1 MLASAAPGRRA
12 AISSR
17 DADCTVPL
25 APLQRRY
32 WEYVTQFGSLLAERM
47 CVCAVRV
54 LGPLDVEVLRRSL
67 EALIN
72 RHESLRT
79 RLVTVGGFPQ
89 QYIDVPRDYR
99 LDIVDLSGPSVE
111 DRTSKAARLVQ
122 EFVDQ
127 KIDLSV
133 GPLFAARLWKLS
145 AVEHVFV
152 LMISHFV
159 SDGMSNGI
167 LVRELWT
174 LYDQA
179 ARGQSFSLPAL
190 PIQYPDFAVW
200 LQQTHMAWLKNHES
214 YWRDHLK
221 GLRRLEIPSDLRSE
235 ETHDPVGLTINFPF
249 GARLSGQLEECARR
263 ERTLLP
269 LVVLTVY
276 AIVMS
281 HWCGQDDLL
290 ILMLSHGRQGRP
302 ELQNMI
308 GYLASPLHLRVT
320 LDDEDTFRSLLIRIQ
335 REFSCAFLHEDFGRV
350 PDLLPECQSEVA
362 FNWQPTQW
370 VGGRLDHHVILE
382 SASAI
387 DQRLGE
393 SQGSPHGNNDSRIQI
408 EPFAA
413 RSPEV
418 LKFAPSFFYAS
429 SGIHMTVG
437 YRPDLLTQQSITW
450 LARNVLGAAEQFAG
464 NPGTRVSTVTG
475 RMRWA
480 DDRNAS
486 SCSAREPK
494 VS

>member
-1 MLASAAPGRRA
+1 LPASAASGRRVS
-12 AISSR
+12 ITPR

-25 APLQRRY
+25 TPVQRRY
-32 WEYVTQFGSLLAERM
+32 WEQVIRFGSPLAERM
-47 CVCAVRV
+47 CVSAVRV
-54 LGPLDVEVLRRSL
+54 LGPLDVEVLRRSI
-67 EALIN
+67 EALIR

-79 RLVTVGGFPQ
+79 RLVTVDGLPQ
-89 QYIDVPRDYR
+89 QWIDVPRAYR
-99 LDIVDLSGPSVE
+99 LKIVDLSGPVIE
-111 DRTSKAARLVQ
+111 DRTSEAMRLVQ

-127 KIDLSV
+127 KIDLSL
-133 GPLFAARLWKLS
+133 GPLFEARLWKLS
-145 AVEHVFV
+145 TGEHVFV

-179 ARGQSFSLPAL
+179 AGGHSFSLPAL

-200 LQQTHMAWLKNHES
+200 QQQTHMAWLNNHES

-221 GLRRLEIPSDLRSE
+221 GLLRLEIPSDLRPE
-235 ETHDPVGLTINFPF
+235 ETHDPVGLTVNVPF
-249 GARLSGQLEECARR
+249 GATLTAQLQECARR

-276 AIVMS
+276 ASVIS
-281 HWCGQDDLL
+281 HWCGQNDLL

-308 GYLASPLHLRVT
+308 GCLASALHLRVT
-320 LDDEDTFRSLLIRIQ
+320 LNDEDTFRSLLTRIQ
-335 REFSCAFLHEDFGRV
+335 AELSCAFLHEDFGRV
-350 PDLLPECQSEVA
+350 PDLLSECQSEVC

-387 DQRLGE
+387 DRRSGE
-393 SQGSPHGNNDSRIQI
+393 SQGSPHGNSDSQIQT

-418 LKFAPSFFYAS
+418 LKFAPTFFYAT
-429 SGIHMTVG
+429 SGIHMAVL
-437 YRPDLLTQQSITW
+437 YRPDLLTQKRITW
-450 LARNVLGAAEQFAG
+450 FARSVVGAAEQFAQ
-464 NPGTRVSTVTG
+464 NPGTRVSTLTG
-475 RMRWA
+475 RMRWSG
-480 DDRNAS
+480 DLNAS
-486 SCSAREPK
+486 
-494 VS
+494 